1 MFGPDKLNNTQPGIY
16 PGIGRPDSEG
26 WYTSVVEQPW
36 QPKAVP
42 RQNRTCRAV
51 ALPPPSI

>member
-1 MFGPDKLNNTQPGIY
+1 MFRPDKLNNTQPGIY